1 MTVTFCHFLQPTI
14 KQLNDES
21 LYMSSKT
28 VWLDLLNEEREKV
41 NSILKPKIVKAQR
54 LSAEQVVMLESINL
68 LKKRC
73 NTEESFMTFIR

>member
-1 MTVTFCHFLQPTI
+1 
-14 KQLNDES
+14 
-21 LYMSSKT
+21 MSSKT